1 MRGSTKR
8 ALYKYTYFY
17 LLEQMQE
24 LDRFNIYCLLNY
36 YSSFC
41 SQHIDVLGQ
50 ISQIVIVCYFTG
62 LDE

>member
-1 MRGSTKR
+1 
-8 ALYKYTYFY
+8 
-17 LLEQMQE
+17 MQE

-41 SQHIDVLGQ
+41 SQHIYLLGQ

-62 LDE
+62 LDEWSSLGRLHELLA